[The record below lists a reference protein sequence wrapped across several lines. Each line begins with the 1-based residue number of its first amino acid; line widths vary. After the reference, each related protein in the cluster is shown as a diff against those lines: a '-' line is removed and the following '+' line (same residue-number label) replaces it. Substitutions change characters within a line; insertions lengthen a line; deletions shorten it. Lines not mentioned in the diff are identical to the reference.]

1 MSGLTKVQ
9 AFREGTNIR
18 KAIRL
23 QGRYVRLYLLAEL
36 ETCLKLVDASTTM
49 QSQEEKLMAIDVL
62 VEQFPA
68 FTVEEFYLLFREVAT
83 GRWQLFNRLKLAE
96 LMQCARDWE
105 EQRAVNILE
114 RQHQPEYDP
123 YRRHSAATSKR
134 KYLALTPGDL
144 IEIEKLQTGGQQRT
158 TSSRTQTED

>member
-68 FTVEEFYLLFREVAT
+68 FTVEEFYLLCREVAT
-83 GRWQLFNRLKLAE
+83 GRWQLFNRLKLA
-96 LMQCARDWE
+96 
-105 EQRAVNILE
+105 
-114 RQHQPEYDP
+114 
-123 YRRHSAATSKR
+123 
-134 KYLALTPGDL
+134 
-144 IEIEKLQTGGQQRT
+144 
-158 TSSRTQTED
+158 